1 MMILMA
7 YGLKAVL
14 MIINKHSNPMPKVQ
28 IARRLETSS
37 KWEKIQ
43 CGSPKSFILCRY
55 PDEEW
60 SPLAYG
66 FWAYLDLNTS
76 ALGWMRDLFELTC
89 QDVKWNY

>member
-37 KWEKIQ
+37 KWKKSNVVALSHSFFVDIQ
-43 CGSPKSFILCRY
+43 MKNG
-55 PDEEW
+55 
-60 SPLAYG
+60 
-66 FWAYLDLNTS
+66 
-76 ALGWMRDLFELTC
+76 ALWHMASGPI
-89 QDVKWNY
+89 